1 MNKIDTPGYFIKR
14 LRDKGYIVMRV
25 FDKYAPEDNR
35 KWTICVSPAR
45 ESIFIT
51 CYKYMDEFKV
61 IFELNDGGVKW
72 PRNFY
77 LKTSSLNVVLDE
89 LKDKEV
95 TRKDINSPFYKERDG
110 D

>member
-35 KWTICVSPAR
+35 KWTICVSPTR